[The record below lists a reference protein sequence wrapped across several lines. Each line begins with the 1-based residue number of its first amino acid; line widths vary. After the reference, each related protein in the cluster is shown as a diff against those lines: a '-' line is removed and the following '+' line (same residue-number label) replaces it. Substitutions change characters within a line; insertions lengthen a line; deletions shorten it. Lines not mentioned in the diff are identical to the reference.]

1 MSHFRRSRMLVLAAA
16 AATLLTCEGERGP
29 VSMKGSPGA
38 ARPPGQG
45 SAGVTPA
52 GERQVDPS
60 ASADCRLMGSFPCGT
75 CDPACRTEGVLDPS
89 EDYGEIDGLIDNPDG
104 PGLVIGVD
112 LIDAAYA
119 WVSHNLVGRVS
130 KIDLRTGAC
139 VGQFKVGRTGTEPD
153 SPSRTTVDG
162 QGNAYIANRGYS
174 TIGSVTKI
182 AGDHRHCIDKGDADT
197 IAGNTTSTS
206 CTSYLP
212 LNQDECVLWTKS
224 IPEAGVCA
232 DGSVR
237 GIVVDFGDA
246 FFPEGYVWVGSTCN
260 NKFFKLRPD
269 DGTILDTVQIDGP
282 PYGAAI
288 DSKGWVWSTFSGG
301 GGGAAGAIQGF
312 NSVTKAKTAKIYNPS
327 TRCGTGWGYGI
338 TVDLQ
343 DRVWISSWGSPRQNP
358 NGKPCGY
365 DQVRGTWVAPPNP
378 DVHCPKYRGI
388 AIDMSGLI
396 WTTCWDD
403 GTIWKINPDTGD
415 YSEIYLGC
423 GPLGVGADL
432 FGKVWVA
439 NADCQRITRIDPIT
453 ETFETFTTGDP
464 TAYTYSDFT
473 GVQRALRN
481 PRGSWVRIFER
492 CDSTPMDRW
501 NEIAWSITTP
511 SNSSVTIYGKSSD
524 DLATLDGAPQ
534 IVIADV
540 PPAVSPLDL
549 RAVFD
554 RERTYLGKYL
564 EVGVTLKASSDGLS
578 PSFMDIYTTYNCY

>member
-1 MSHFRRSRMLVLAAA
+1 MSHSTGYRRLCFTALAGFLV
-16 AATLLTCEGERGP
+16 TCEGGDRAP
-29 VSMKGSPGA
+29 QS
-38 ARPPGQG
+38 
-45 SAGVTPA
+45 TPA
-52 GERQVDPS
+52 VHHGSGTVTLVEEKGPDGQRQVNVDTT
-60 ASADCRLMGSFPCGT
+60 AACRLMGSYPCGT

-89 EDYGEIDGLIDNPDG
+89 NAYDEIDGLVDNPDG

-112 LIDAAYA
+112 LVDAAYA

-130 KIDLRTGAC
+130 KIDLQTGAC

-182 AGDHRHCIDKGDADT
+182 AGDHDNCIDKGDADT

-206 CTSYLP
+206 CSSYLP

-246 FFPEGYVWVGSTCN
+246 FYPEGYVWVGSTCN
-260 NKFFKLRPD
+260 NTFFKLNPD
-269 DGTILDTVQIDGP
+269 DGSILDTVQIDGP

-288 DSKGWVWSTFSGG
+288 DSRGWVWSTFSGG
-301 GGGAAGAIQGF
+301 GGGAGTIQAF
-312 NSVTKAKTAKIYNPS
+312 HSVTKAKGPKIYNPIA
-327 TRCGTGWGYGI
+327 RCGTGWGYGI

-358 NGKPCGY
+358 DGKPCGY
-365 DQVRGTWVAPPNP
+365 DQVRGTWVAPPNAA
-378 DVHCPKYRGI
+378 VRCPKFRGI
-388 AIDMSGLI
+388 AIDMTGLI
-396 WTTCWDD
+396 WTTCWDT
-403 GTIWKINPDTGD
+403 GAIWKINPDTGV
-415 YSEIYLGC
+415 YSTINLGC

-439 NADCQRITRIDPIT
+439 NADCQRITRIDPVT

-481 PRGSWVRIFER
+481 PRGSWVRVFER

-501 NEIAWSITTP
+501 NEINWTLTTP

-540 PPAVSPLDL
+540 PPATSPLDL
-549 RAVFD
+549 RAVFES
-554 RERTYLGKYL
+554 ERTYLGKYL